1 MLIYGCAGSPR
12 GAGCLQSRWAAGATL
27 GAACRL
33 LCGGFP
39 WGGAQAPERA
49 GSVAL
54 RPRSKA
60 QAGAVALGRSTWDL
74 PRPGIEPVSPELA
87 GRFIPTGSPGEP
99 GNTSR
104 LETIQGRG
112 VCLRMCTHKYFVNHI
127 LLIAS
132 LPCFKMSSAPT
143 AGSLCSIYSESFLT
157 FEPVGV
163 LQQLPVTHSASRGL
177 LEVLEPPSRSGC
189 RALSRWTRQQAACHQ
204 SSGLAATG
212 LAGLS
217 LLSWFGVSWMGLY

>member
-1 MLIYGCAGSPR
+1 MGPR
-12 GAGCLQSRWAAGATL
+12 LQSAGWGCCAR
-27 GAACRL
+27 AWL
-33 LCGGFP
+33 LRG
-39 WGGAQAPERA
+39 
-49 GSVAL
+49 
-54 RPRSKA
+54 
-60 QAGAVALGRSTWDL
+60 TWDL

-87 GRFIPTGSPGEP
+87 GRFLPTGSPGEP

-112 VCLRMCTHKYFVNHI
+112 VCLRMYTHKYFVNHI